1 MITVIGGPRRALRAL
16 ARAQACAQ
24 ALRATVLGCPGR
36 ALARAQALRASAEEA
51 RSMEE
56 SSMAAPSEI
65 VVTGVVIATAAPSAQ
80 ATLISSEGAVIYE
93 IAPAVVIR
101 GPL

>member
-1 MITVIGGPRRALRAL
+1 MHCYLFTSALVVILIPLWCCYSCFSDCRSRELVRAVALRD
-16 ARAQACAQ
+16 
-24 ALRATVLGCPGR
+24 
-36 ALARAQALRASAEEA
+36 SAEEA

-56 SSMAAPSEI
+56 SSVAAPSEI
-65 VVTGVVIATAAPSAQ
+65 VVTGVVIATEAPSAQ
-80 ATLISSEGAVIYE
+80 ATLVSSEGAVIYE